1 MADSMTLSA
10 PDTARSDAPAQAHE
24 SEFRRGWRIV
34 LLAFIGATSTV
45 SVTMLYG
52 FGAMVLPLSN
62 TFGWARGDLQIAIAC
77 MSGGIVVATQLAGW
91 LNLRVGLRRLTL
103 LSLLALP
110 LAYLA
115 LTGLRGSIVW
125 LYVGFFLVPIVG
137 VGVTFVSWTQLVTE
151 WFDARRGMALA
162 VVLGGSG
169 VAAALLPPAISWAI
183 DRWGWW
189 AGFVVMGL
197 PGLLLT
203 LPLAWFYLQEGPGAL
218 KVLVVPSKETSN
230 GKRNL
235 PPSNFQRHVRSRKF
249 WTMNVSLTLV
259 VSAVVGMVTNT
270 VPLLRDMG
278 LTATQ
283 AGTIFSSFGVALIVG
298 RLAVGWLIDRF
309 WAPGVAAFALA
320 LPSVGCAML
329 AGADAQTSALLLS
342 CAVALVGVGAGAEFD
357 IAAYLIARYFGL
369 RDYGRLF
376 GIQLG
381 LVTAGSVIGPV
392 AFAAMYKATG
402 GYGSLL
408 SYCIGSCLVGPL
420 LLLTLGRQPARSM
433 PHA

>member
-1 MADSMTLSA
+1 MSDTLA
-10 PDTARSDAPAQAHE
+10 YTASTDVQAHGN
-24 SEFRRGWRIV
+24 SGEFRRGWRIV
-34 LLAFIGATSTV
+34 LLAFVGAASTV
-45 SVTMLYG
+45 SVTLLYG
-52 FGAMVLPLSN
+52 FGAMVLPLTN
-62 TFGWARGDLQIAIAC
+62 AFGWARGDLQIAIAC

-115 LTGLRGSIVW
+115 LTGLRGSILW
-125 LYVGFFLVPIVG
+125 LYLGFFLVPIAG
-137 VGVTFVSWTQLVTE
+137 VGVTFVSWTQLITQ
-151 WFDARRGMALA
+151 WFEQRRGMALA
-162 VVLGGSG
+162 IVLCGSG
-169 VAAALLPPAISWAI
+169 VAAALLPPSISWAVE
-183 DRWGWW
+183 RWGWW
-189 AGFVVMGL
+189 AGFLIMGA
-197 PGLLLT
+197 PGLVLT
-203 LPLAWFYLQEGPGAL
+203 LPLAWFLLQQGPGGL
-218 KVLVVPSKETSN
+218 SVLAAPAAKNASSETLPQQPSEFS
-230 GKRNL
+230 
-235 PPSNFQRHVRSRKF
+235 RHVRSRKF
-249 WTMNVSLTLV
+249 WIMNVSLTLV

-283 AGTIFSSFGVALIVG
+283 AGTVFSSFGLALIAG
-298 RLAVGWLIDRF
+298 RLVVGWLIDRF

-320 LPSVGCAML
+320 LPSVGCAIL
-329 AGADAQTSALLLS
+329 AGADAQSPALLLS

-392 AFAAMYKATG
+392 AFAAMYKFTG

-408 SYCIGSCLVGPL
+408 SYCIGSCIVGPL
-420 LLLTLGRQPARSM
+420 LLLTLGRQPARSVQGL
-433 PHA
+433 